1 MTEVIK
7 IDKDY
12 IWDLIEEYKR
22 AIDILGLAEV
32 LPLEEHKAK
41 IKRIRKMEQK
51 LTNHSK
57 IILEVIK
64 GG

>member
-12 IWDLIEEYKR
+12 VMDLIKEYKR

-41 IKRIRKMEQK
+41 IRRIKKMEQN

-57 IILEVIK
+57 FTFEVI
-64 GG
+64 